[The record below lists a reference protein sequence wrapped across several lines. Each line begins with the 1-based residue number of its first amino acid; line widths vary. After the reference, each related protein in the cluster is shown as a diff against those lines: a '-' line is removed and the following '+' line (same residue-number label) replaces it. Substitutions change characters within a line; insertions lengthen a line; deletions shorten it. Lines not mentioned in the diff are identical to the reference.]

1 MGYIKK
7 NLVKNEELIY
17 QTKLHW
23 WVIVRSLLGAAL
35 MIVLLGIFVNPL
47 FSPSSGFI
55 TYNTS
60 SSVAIATQTLFCA
73 NMLVMMQIFV
83 GMVFILLN
91 YLTSE
96 FGVTNR
102 RVLVKTGV
110 IRRRTLE
117 MNLSKVESFQ
127 VKESLPGRLL
137 GFKTLV
143 ITGSGGTK
151 QTFSFVK
158 NADKLRKHVV
168 ELSTEDNDSRQ
179 YGFAPQQL
187 ALSAPSSS
195 LRHFRPT
202 LDLPDD
208 DIDNDQALIQEA
220 LQAIKSGD
228 LPRARQIVQG
238 LTRTSPQNA
247 DVWYLVGYLTGDV
260 SKKRQAYQRAVQ
272 LNPNH
277 NKARTALAKL

>member
-1 MGYIKK
+1 MGYIEN

-23 WVIVRSLLGAAL
+23 WVILRSLIGS
-35 MIVLLGIFVNPL
+35 VLLLALLAAFVNPIL
-47 FSPSSGFI
+47 SPRTGLIS
-55 TYNTS
+55 YNTS
-60 SSVAIATQTLFCA
+60 SSVELATNLLFFV
-73 NMLVMMQIFV
+73 NGIVIVQIFV
-83 GMVFILLN
+83 GTLFNLLN

-102 RVLVKTGV
+102 RILIKTGV

-127 VKESLPGRLL
+127 VKESFTGRFL

-143 ITGSGGTK
+143 ITGSGGTN

-179 YGFAPQQL
+179 YGFAPQQVVRN
-187 ALSAPSSS
+187 AHATSFTPS
-195 LRHFRPT
+195 RPM
-202 LDLPDD
+202 LELPDD
-208 DIDNDQALIQEA
+208 EIENDQTLIQNA
-220 LQAIKSGD
+220 LHAIKAGD
-228 LPRARQIVQG
+228 LPSARQIVQG
-238 LTRTSPQNA
+238 LTRTSPENA

-277 NKARTALAKL
+277 TKARTALAKL